1 MAYTRDDYLKD
12 LMIVQMGD
20 GCEKTEAQVRVRL
33 FEAGRYAQLNALV
46 DSQTEE
52 DRDPEYDLYERRVKQ
67 IDDRINM
74 AQTIWLSTPSGEHE
88 LWMKR
93 NQEYVR
99 IRDEG
104 TAQKE
109 QLRKEY
115 WDKKEA
121 EARRQ
126 EKAEVRDSL
135 LFFAFIVGGIILL
148 LVSCA
153 G

>member
-1 MAYTRDDYLKD
+1 MAYTQDDYLRD
-12 LMIVQMGD
+12 LMIVQLGD

-33 FEAGRYAQLNALV
+33 YEAGRYTQLNALI
-46 DSQTEE
+46 DSQEE
-52 DRDPEYDLYERRVKQ
+52 DGDPEYDLYERRIKQ

-74 AQTIWLSTPSGEHE
+74 AQRIWLNTPSGEHE

-93 NQEYVR
+93 SQEYDR

-104 TAQKE
+104 EAQKK
-109 QLRKEY
+109 QLWKEY

-121 EARRQ
+121 EERERAKRNNSD
-126 EKAEVRDSL
+126 AIMYFMLVIS
-135 LFFAFIVGGIILL
+135 GIILL

>member
-1 MAYTRDDYLKD
+1 MAYTQDDYLRD
-12 LMIVQMGD
+12 LMIVQLGD

-33 FEAGRYAQLNALV
+33 YEAGRYTQLNALI
-46 DSQTEE
+46 DSQEE
-52 DRDPEYDLYERRVKQ
+52 DSDPEYDLYERRVKQ

-74 AQTIWLSTPSGEHE
+74 AQRIWLNTPSGEHE

-93 NQEYVR
+93 SQEYDR

-104 TAQKE
+104 EAQKK
-109 QLRKEY
+109 QLWKEY
-115 WDKKEA
+115 WGKKES
-121 EARRQ
+121 EARKQ
-126 EKAEVRDSL
+126 EKAETRDSL

>member
-33 FEAGRYAQLNALV
+33 YEAGRYTQLNALV
-46 DSQTEE
+46 DSETE
-52 DRDPEYDLYERRVKQ
+52 DSDSEYNLYERRVKQ

-74 AQTIWLSTPSGEHE
+74 AQRIWLNTPSGEHE

-93 NQEYVR
+93 NQEYVK

-109 QLRKEY
+109 QLWKEY
-115 WDKKEA
+115 WGKKEA
-121 EARRQ
+121 EER
-126 EKAEVRDSL
+126 EKAKRDARDAV
-135 LFFAFIVGGIILL
+135 LFFVFIVGGCILL
-148 LVSCA
+148 LASCMA
-153 G
+153 